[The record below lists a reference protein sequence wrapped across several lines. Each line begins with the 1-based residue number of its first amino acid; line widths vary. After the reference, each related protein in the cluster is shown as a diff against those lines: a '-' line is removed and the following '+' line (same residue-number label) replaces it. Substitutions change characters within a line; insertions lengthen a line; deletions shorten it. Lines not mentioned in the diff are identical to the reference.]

1 MECKLPKK
9 DHTSMKH
16 MTIALLSILILVS
29 CCACGQEAAAES
41 MPTWQEHYDLG
52 VRYLSEGN
60 YDEAI
65 IAFTAAIEIDPKRPE
80 AYLSL
85 ADAYTGAGA
94 MNAARKA
101 LEDGFAATGD
111 LEIQTWL
118 GEFLAEAGNLTG
130 QPPFSRQD
138 LEDWGY
144 PDGIDAYT
152 LEREGKI
159 EAKDIDVTAKYMK
172 INPLMPHYVL
182 VDRMRLYLGDNMA
195 VTNVFID
202 FDTSEG
208 PRGLRVGMSG
218 ESILSLF
225 RCDNSEV
232 LEYLQTGDKAIM
244 AALTGQVQTIY
255 RCSESDDYYDAD
267 FVVNDYSDYVYA
279 ELTYRMSNTD
289 YTQDVEMVVR
299 IRDRVVVGIEIYYW
313 DQWENGQ

>member
-101 LEDGFAATGD
+101 LEDGFAATG
-111 LEIQTWL
+111 
-118 GEFLAEAGNLTG
+118 G
-130 QPPFSRQD
+130 S
-138 LEDWGY
+138 
-144 PDGIDAYT
+144 
-152 LEREGKI
+152 
-159 EAKDIDVTAKYMK
+159 
-172 INPLMPHYVL
+172 
-182 VDRMRLYLGDNMA
+182 GD
-195 VTNVFID
+195 
-202 FDTSEG
+202 S
-208 PRGLRVGMSG
+208 
-218 ESILSLF
+218 
-225 RCDNSEV
+225 
-232 LEYLQTGDKAIM
+232 DKARRFSDGGRRRTIPT
-244 AALTGQVQTIY
+244 ATGGL
-255 RCSESDDYYDAD
+255 S
-267 FVVNDYSDYVYA
+267 
-279 ELTYRMSNTD
+279 
-289 YTQDVEMVVR
+289 
-299 IRDRVVVGIEIYYW
+299 
-313 DQWENGQ
+313 

>member
-16 MTIALLSILILVS
+16 MTIALLSILILVG

-111 LEIQTWL
+111 LEIQTRL
-118 GEFLAEAGNLTG
+118 DDSLMEVAGEPYQQPLEGYPRTQEVDYGDGRRSLDEYDSYGNMIKNTQYDTATGALLRWAEYSYDEFGQKVTESLYNPDGTEAYRMTWEYNADGICTRQTYTCHGPVITDVDEYDDEGNLLRHLLYDDSGGWLYSLTEYG
-130 QPPFSRQD
+130 SNGEIIR
-138 LEDWGY
+138 EVY
-144 PDGIDAYT
+144 YNPDGTEREDAY
-152 LEREGKI
+152 
-159 EAKDIDVTAKYMK
+159 
-172 INPLMPHYVL
+172 
-182 VDRMRLYLGDNMA
+182 
-195 VTNVFID
+195 
-202 FDTSEG
+202 
-208 PRGLRVGMSG
+208 
-218 ESILSLF
+218 
-225 RCDNSEV
+225 
-232 LEYLQTGDKAIM
+232 
-244 AALTGQVQTIY
+244 
-255 RCSESDDYYDAD
+255 
-267 FVVNDYSDYVYA
+267 
-279 ELTYRMSNTD
+279 
-289 YTQDVEMVVR
+289 
-299 IRDRVVVGIEIYYW
+299 
-313 DQWENGQ
+313 